1 MVLCDTGGTVRFE
14 MGASMIGNTAVGGG
28 DGGGLYCSQCG
39 QVQMDH
45 AQVLNNSAGGNG
57 GGLALV
63 ANGATW
69 TSITSSNLS
78 FNHAALDGGAF
89 NVTGGATVLVNNS
102 FVGNYVEGRGGA
114 ISCLW
119 AWFGV
124 SPFQHDQ
131 AATSVS
137 SEGVRISLSAA
148 NAMVQGQTEAST
160 NATGFAHADSFIF
173 GAVPETYP
181 LELSLPDYYPQVP
194 NVTIL
199 VLVNQCSNGFVLQ
212 NNTCNYC
219 TEPQYSFDPLGSD
232 HSHPPACD
240 EPCPD
245 NALCSGGQVM
255 VPQAGFWMS
264 SPFSDS
270 MVACPYGAACVGSN
284 DALKACLQPGNQSP
298 NPLQQDSCQ
307 LEVSMESA
315 GPTSFMTKQCKDGY
329 HGYACTSCVR
339 NSTHTF
345 GKVGSLKCQLCRS
358 PSLIV
363 VTYIASTI
371 LVLMLLCYTI
381 LVTLQENTEARNTD
395 EDGGDAAPKESVKV
409 SELLRALTLWLQYIS
424 LLGQAN
430 IPAPSTEDHSAP
442 GCATHSVSDWDSN
455 MASEKGRQAS
465 GGIHWLS
472 TAYSCYATHHVAED
486 KLGRRILVSLLTV
499 VFYYYPSTLTN
510 TLSIF
515 TCYRLDTPATLKKY
529 PGNARA
535 KWHGGYWLPDMQ
547 RPCWTGWHAT
557 HAVPLGV
564 VLMLGCICIFL
575 LPILLLFKH
584 RHKLKSTPLKYRF
597 GFIYRPYRRRFWFW
611 DSIVLMQTFALASA
625 QVFALALSAYFHL
638 TIMLMILVVGFA
650 ILAFFQPFEAPLSQN
665 TQFAGMLAVLVT
677 AVGCLYLIDTS
688 NSIETSKGRKA
699 ALDAD
704 GVLLM
709 SNAALLELQWSNTS
723 SSPAIVYEQ
732 SNA

>member
-181 LELSLPDYYPQVP
+181 LELSLPDYYPQ
-194 NVTIL
+194 
-199 VLVNQCSNGFVLQ
+199 
-212 NNTCNYC
+212 
-219 TEPQYSFDPLGSD
+219 
-232 HSHPPACD
+232 
-240 EPCPD
+240 
-245 NALCSGGQVM
+245 GGKS
-255 VPQAGFWMS
+255 W
-264 SPFSDS
+264 
-270 MVACPYGAACVGSN
+270 
-284 DALKACLQPGNQSP
+284 
-298 NPLQQDSCQ
+298 
-307 LEVSMESA
+307 
-315 GPTSFMTKQCKDGY
+315 
-329 HGYACTSCVR
+329 
-339 NSTHTF
+339 
-345 GKVGSLKCQLCRS
+345 SLKL
-358 PSLIV
+358 
-363 VTYIASTI
+363 ASGFPQPLATGF
-371 LVLMLLCYTI
+371 LST
-381 LVTLQENTEARNTD
+381 R
-395 EDGGDAAPKESVKV
+395 APKESVKV

>member
-1 MVLCDTGGTVRFE
+1 
-14 MGASMIGNTAVGGG
+14 
-28 DGGGLYCSQCG
+28 
-39 QVQMDH
+39 
-45 AQVLNNSAGGNG
+45 
-57 GGLALV
+57 
-63 ANGATW
+63 
-69 TSITSSNLS
+69 
-78 FNHAALDGGAF
+78 
-89 NVTGGATVLVNNS
+89 
-102 FVGNYVEGRGGA
+102 
-114 ISCLW
+114 
-119 AWFGV
+119 
-124 SPFQHDQ
+124 
-131 AATSVS
+131 
-137 SEGVRISLSAA
+137 
-148 NAMVQGQTEAST
+148 
-160 NATGFAHADSFIF
+160 
-173 GAVPETYP
+173 
-181 LELSLPDYYPQVP
+181 
-194 NVTIL
+194 
-199 VLVNQCSNGFVLQ
+199 
-212 NNTCNYC
+212 
-219 TEPQYSFDPLGSD
+219 
-232 HSHPPACD
+232 
-240 EPCPD
+240 
-245 NALCSGGQVM
+245 
-255 VPQAGFWMS
+255 
-264 SPFSDS
+264 
-270 MVACPYGAACVGSN
+270 
-284 DALKACLQPGNQSP
+284 
-298 NPLQQDSCQ
+298 
-307 LEVSMESA
+307 MESA

-409 SELLRALTLWLQYIS
+409 SELLR
-424 LLGQAN
+424 
-430 IPAPSTEDHSAP
+430 
-442 GCATHSVSDWDSN
+442 

-709 SNAALLELQWSNTS
+709 LINVAFIIWMVFLVITAGRHEVKKTALSVMSWFTDKLSSLVPKRLSRGSKSINRRNSRRNGRDMTLAPTRSNAALLELQWSNTS